1 MRTSPKALGT
11 AQETATVNT
20 AQNAGLHI
28 RVFGEPAP
36 QGSKRHVGHGIMVE
50 SSKKVKPW
58 REAVKYATLVTQPDE
73 NTPLNGPVSVTIWF
87 YLRRPQGHFGT
98 GRNIGQLRSSAPKY
112 PAVRPDIDKLAR
124 STLDA
129 LGDANVFTDDSRVVM
144 LTTFKRYATNLD
156 PSGAHIFVKEVVIVD
171 KPGHTNRH
179 QDGPLD
185 TFLQLLKETTQ

>member
-20 AQNAGLHI
+20 ILDAGLQI

-36 QGSKRHVGHGIMVE
+36 QGSKRHVGRGIMIE

-58 REAVKYATLVTQPDE
+58 REAVKYATLATQSDTT
-73 NTPLNGPVSVTIWF
+73 TPLDGPVAVMISF

-98 GRNIGQLRSSAPKY
+98 GRNVGQLRSSAPEY
-112 PAVRPDIDKLAR
+112 PSVRPDIDKLVR

-129 LGDANVFTDDSRVVM
+129 LGDVNVFTDDSRVVN
-144 LTTFKRYATNLD
+144 LLAFKNYATVAQ
-156 PSGAHIFVKEVVIVD
+156 PSGANIVVS
-171 KPGHTNRH
+171 G
-179 QDGPLD
+179 L
-185 TFLQLLKETTQ
+185 